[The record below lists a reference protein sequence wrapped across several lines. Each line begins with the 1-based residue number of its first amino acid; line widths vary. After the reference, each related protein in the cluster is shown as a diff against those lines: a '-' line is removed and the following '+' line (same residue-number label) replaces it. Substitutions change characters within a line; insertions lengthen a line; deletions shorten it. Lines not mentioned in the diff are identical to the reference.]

1 MMKPNEGKLV
11 GGGRE
16 ILKVCPICGR
26 EKLYENRETGAFF
39 CHRCEH
45 KGRGSKSKT
54 PKREDLPQL
63 EQLELDLSG
72 ILSGS
77 SSEVEPEKV
86 EGTGLPEEF
95 RPFFDGSWSVP
106 PHLRGFMKD
115 RGLTRG
121 DLLDW
126 GLGTCPS
133 GSYRG
138 RLVLPVVTRGEVTF
152 QARLTGGEGPKY
164 LSPSGTKGAFIHA
177 FDRVSMREGPV
188 LICEGIFDSI
198 SIWRSGGVGVA
209 LLGKSLS
216 RLQAELLKS
225 LKRELIIC
233 LDGDVIESARGLSS
247 QLGGV
252 PIVHFDESDDPDS
265 FLQRGSIEEL
275 IGLSR

>member
-1 MMKPNEGKLV
+1 MKSNEGKLV

-26 EKLYENRETGAFF
+26 EKLYQNRETGAFF
-39 CHRCEH
+39 CHKCEH
-45 KGRGSKSKT
+45 KGRGSKSKV

-77 SSEVEPEKV
+77 PLEVEPEKV

-115 RGLTRG
+115 RGLTRE

-126 GLGTCPS
+126 GLGTCLS

-138 RLVLPVVTRGEVTF
+138 RLVFPVVTRGEVTF
-152 QARLTGGEGPKY
+152 QARLTGGDGPKY
-164 LSPSGTKGAFIHA
+164 LSPSGTKGAFVHA

-188 LICEGIFDSI
+188 LICEGIFDAI

-216 RLQAELLKS
+216 GLQAELLKS

-233 LDGDVIESARGLSS
+233 LDGDAIESAKELSLKLDRAS
-247 QLGGV
+247 ILRI
-252 PIVHFDESDDPDS
+252 PDSKDPDE
-265 FLQRGSIEEL
+265 FLKDST
-275 IGLSR
+275 LSDLLRMNL